1 MKASEGITMEEDIK
15 KSTRE
20 EILEQRQAIL
30 KDLILRLHAGDDY
43 EQIKKEFKEHF
54 ATVSALEISMMERRL
69 IEQGIAV
76 EEIQRLCSIHA
87 ALFADA
93 VTYGQAPSPDSEKP
107 GHPIRVLKE
116 ENVAIEAT
124 LDRIARLLA
133 SYLADPDPDLKT
145 GLLKQLD
152 ILWGF
157 DKHYARKEYA
167 IFPIMERYGTTAP
180 PKVMWGVD
188 DEVRGLYKK
197 LKRMLEDGQLDA
209 LKMTFETLQQEMKE
223 MFIKEEDILLPMVS
237 DSFTEDDWLKIAA
250 ESDEI
255 GYCIVHPESLWKP
268 ERATFD
274 TGEAM
279 GSVPEGNI
287 AFRTGYL
294 TVKELE
300 KMLNRLP
307 LELTFIDA
315 DGIVK
320 YYNDGPEEKI
330 FMRTKSAL
338 GRDAENCHPPKSVA
352 LMKQLVSDLKSGKKS
367 QEIMWYEEGGK
378 FIVVNYCALRD
389 EDGTY
394 LGVLEYVQEAQSI
407 RELTGAKR
415 HLSE

>member
-1 MKASEGITMEEDIK
+1 MEEDIK

-20 EILEQRQAIL
+20 EVLEQRQVIL

-133 SYLADPDPDLKT
+133 SYLADPDSDLKT

-157 DKHYARKEYA
+157 DKHYARKEYV
-167 IFPIMERYGTTAP
+167 IFPIMERYGMTAP

-188 DEVRGLYKK
+188 DEIRGQYKK
-197 LKRMLEDGQLDA
+197 MKRLLEEGQLDA
-209 LKMTFETLQQEMKE
+209 LKVTFETLQQEMKE

-237 DSFTEDDWLKIAA
+237 DSFTEDDWLKIAV

-255 GYCIVHPESLWKP
+255 GYCIVHPEALWKP
-268 ERATFD
+268 ERATFETD
-274 TGEAM
+274 EAM

-287 AFRTGYL
+287 AFGTGYL

-300 KMLNRLP
+300 NMLNRLP

-315 DGIVK
+315 DGTVK
-320 YYNDGPEEKI
+320 YYNDGPDEKI

-378 FIVVNYCALRD
+378 FIVVNYCALHD

-407 RELTGAKR
+407 RELTGEKR

>member
-1 MKASEGITMEEDIK
+1 MEEDVK

-20 EILEQRQAIL
+20 DEMEHRQAIL
-30 KDLILRLHAGDDY
+30 KDLILRLHSGDDY

-87 ALFADA
+87 DLFADA
-93 VTYGQAPSPDSEKP
+93 VTYGQAPSPESEKP
-107 GHPIRVLKE
+107 GHPIQVLKE

-124 LDRIARLLA
+124 LDRISRLLA
-133 SYLADPDPDLKT
+133 SYLEEPDSTLKT

-167 IFPIMERYGTTAP
+167 IFPIMERYGMTAP

-188 DEVRGLYKK
+188 DEIRGLFKK
-197 LKRMLEDGQLDA
+197 LKQLVEGGQLDN
-209 LKMTFETLQQEMKE
+209 LKVTFETLQQEMKE

-255 GYCIVHPESLWKP
+255 GYCIVHPVSLWKP
-268 ERATFD
+268 ERATFE
-274 TGEAM
+274 TEEAM
-279 GSVPEGNI
+279 GSVPQGNI
-287 AFRTGYL
+287 AFGTGYL

-320 YYNDGPEEKI
+320 YYNDGPDEKI
-330 FMRTKSAL
+330 FMRMKSAL
-338 GRDAENCHPPKSVA
+338 GRQVENCHPPKSVA
-352 LMKQLVSDLKSGKKS
+352 LMRQLVSELKSGKKD
-367 QEIMWYEEGGK
+367 QETMWYEESGK

-394 LGVLEYVQEAQSI
+394 LGVLEYVQEAKSI
-407 RELTGAKR
+407 RDLTGAKR
-415 HLSE
+415 HLSD

>member
-1 MKASEGITMEEDIK
+1 MEKDVK

-20 EILEQRQAIL
+20 EVLEHRQAIL

-54 ATVSALEISMMERRL
+54 ATVSTLEISMMERRL

-87 ALFADA
+87 DLFADA

-124 LDRIARLLA
+124 LDRIARLLE
-133 SYLADPDPDLKT
+133 SYLVEHDSALKT

-157 DKHYARKEYA
+157 DKHYVRKEYA
-167 IFPIMERYGTTAP
+167 IFPIMERYGMTAP

-188 DEVRGLYKK
+188 DEIRGLYKK
-197 LKRMLEDGQLDA
+197 LKQMVEGGQLDN
-209 LKMTFETLQQEMKE
+209 LKVTFETLQQEMKK

-250 ESDEI
+250 ESNEI
-255 GYCIVHPESLWKP
+255 GYCIVHPESQWLP
-268 ERATFD
+268 ERAAFE

-279 GSVPEGNI
+279 GSIPEGNI
-287 AFRTGYL
+287 AFGTGFL

-320 YYNDGPEEKI
+320 YYNDGPGEKI

-338 GRDAENCHPPKSVA
+338 GRQVENCHPPKSVA
-352 LMKQLVSDLKSGKKS
+352 LMRQLVSELKSGKKD
-367 QEIMWYEEGGK
+367 QETMWYEESGK

-407 RELTGAKR
+407 RDLTGAKR

>member
-1 MKASEGITMEEDIK
+1 MEEDVK
-15 KSTRE
+15 KSNRE
-20 EILEQRQAIL
+20 EEMEQRQAIL
-30 KDLILRLHAGDDY
+30 KNLILRLHAGEDY
-43 EQIKKEFKEHF
+43 EQIKQEFKEHF

-87 ALFADA
+87 DLFADA
-93 VTYGQAPSPDSEKP
+93 VAYGQAPSPETEKP

-124 LDRIARLLA
+124 LDRIARLLE
-133 SYLADPDPDLKT
+133 SYLAEPDPALKT

-167 IFPIMERYGTTAP
+167 IFPIMERYGMTAP

-188 DEVRGLYKK
+188 DEIRGLHKK
-197 LKRMLEDGQLDA
+197 MKRMLEEGQLDA
-209 LKMTFETLQQEMKE
+209 LKVTFETLQQEMKE
-223 MFIKEEDILLPMVS
+223 MFIKEEDILLPMVA

-250 ESDEI
+250 ESEEI
-255 GYCIVHPESLWKP
+255 GYCIVHPEAQWLP
-268 ERATFD
+268 ERAAFG
-274 TGEAM
+274 TGETM

-287 AFRTGYL
+287 AFGTGFL

-300 KMLNRLP
+300 MMLNRLP

-320 YYNDGPEEKI
+320 YYNDGPDEKI

-338 GRDAENCHPPKSVA
+338 GRQVDNCHPPKSVA
-352 LMKQLVSDLKSGKKS
+352 LMRQLVADLKSGKKS

-394 LGVLEYVQEAQSI
+394 LGVLEYVQEAQDI
-407 RELTGAKR
+407 RGLTGAKR

>member
-1 MKASEGITMEEDIK
+1 MEEDVK

-20 EILEQRQAIL
+20 EEMEHRQAIL

-93 VTYGQAPSPDSEKP
+93 VTYGQPPTPESEKP

-145 GLLKQLD
+145 GLLKQLE

-157 DKHYARKEYA
+157 EKHYARKEYA
-167 IFPIMERYGTTAP
+167 IFPIMERYGMTAP

-188 DEVRGLYKK
+188 DEIRGLYKK
-197 LKRMLEDGQLDA
+197 FRRMLEDGQLDNLRVA
-209 LKMTFETLQQEMKE
+209 FETLQQEMKE
-223 MFIKEEDILLPMVS
+223 MFIKEEDILLPMVF

-268 ERATFD
+268 ERATFE
-274 TGEAM
+274 TEEMM

-287 AFRTGYL
+287 AFSTGYL

-300 KMLNRLP
+300 TMLNRLP

-367 QEIMWYEEGGK
+367 QEIMWYEESGK
-378 FIVVNYCALRD
+378 FIVVNYCAVRD
-389 EDGTY
+389 ADGIFM
-394 LGVLEYVQEAQSI
+394 GVLEYVQEAQDI
-407 RELTGAKR
+407 RSLTGEKR
-415 HLSE
+415 QLSE

>member
-1 MKASEGITMEEDIK
+1 MEEDVK

-20 EILEQRQAIL
+20 EVSEQRQAIL
-30 KDLILRLHAGDDY
+30 KNLILRLHAGADY

-87 ALFADA
+87 DLFADA
-93 VTYGQAPSPDSEKP
+93 VTYGQATSPDSENP

-124 LDRIARLLA
+124 LDRIARLLE
-133 SYLADPDPDLKT
+133 SYLTEPDPALKT

-167 IFPIMERYGTTAP
+167 IFPIMERYGMTAP

-188 DEVRGLYKK
+188 DEIRGLYKK
-197 LKRMLEDGQLDA
+197 LKQMLETGQLDN
-209 LKMTFETLQQEMKE
+209 LKVTFETLQQEMKE

-268 ERATFD
+268 ERSTFD
-274 TGEAM
+274 TNEVM

-287 AFRTGYL
+287 AFGTGYL

>member
-1 MKASEGITMEEDIK
+1 MEEDVK

-20 EILEQRQAIL
+20 EIMENRQAIL

-93 VTYGQAPSPDSEKP
+93 VTYGQAPSPESEKP
-107 GHPIRVLKE
+107 GHPIRMLKE

-145 GLLKQLD
+145 GLLKQLE

-167 IFPIMERYGTTAP
+167 IFPIMERYGMTAP

-188 DEVRGLYKK
+188 DEIRGLYKK
-197 LKRMLEDGQLDA
+197 FRRMLENGQLNN
-209 LKMTFETLQQEMKE
+209 LRVTFKTLQQEMKE

-250 ESDEI
+250 ESEEI

-268 ERATFD
+268 ERAAFET
-274 TGEAM
+274 EAMM

-287 AFRTGYL
+287 AFGTGYL

-300 KMLNRLP
+300 RMLNRLP

-320 YYNDGPEEKI
+320 YYNDGPGEKI

-338 GRDAENCHPPKSVA
+338 GRQVENCHPPKSVA

-378 FIVVNYCALRD
+378 FIVVHYCALRD

-394 LGVLEYVQEAQSI
+394 LGVLEYVQEVQSI
-407 RELTGAKR
+407 RDLRGEKR

>member
-1 MKASEGITMEEDIK
+1 MEKDVK

-20 EILEQRQAIL
+20 EEMEQRQAIL
-30 KDLILRLHAGDDY
+30 KDLILRLHAGEDY

-87 ALFADA
+87 DLFAEA
-93 VTYGQAPSPDSEKP
+93 VTYGQAPSPDSEQP

-124 LDRIARLLA
+124 LERIARLLE
-133 SYLADPDPDLKT
+133 SYLAEPDPDLKT
-145 GLLKQLD
+145 GLLKQLE

-167 IFPIMERYGTTAP
+167 IFPIMERYGMTAP

-188 DEVRGLYKK
+188 DEIRGLYKK
-197 LKRMLEDGQLDA
+197 MKRMLEEGQQDA
-209 LKMTFETLQQEMKE
+209 LKVTFETLQQEMKE

-250 ESDEI
+250 ESEEI
-255 GYCIVHPESLWKP
+255 GYCIVHPESTWQP
-268 ERATFD
+268 ERAVFE
-274 TGEAM
+274 TGEVM

-287 AFRTGYL
+287 AFGTGFL

-300 KMLNRLP
+300 MMLNRLP

-320 YYNDGPEEKI
+320 YYNDGPDEKI

-352 LMKQLVSDLKSGKKS
+352 LMRQLVADLKSGKKS
-367 QEIMWYEEGGK
+367 QETLWYEEGGK

-389 EDGTY
+389 EEGTY
-394 LGVLEYVQEAQSI
+394 LGVLEYVQEAQDI
-407 RELTGAKR
+407 RGLTGTKR

>member
-1 MKASEGITMEEDIK
+1 MEEDIK

-20 EILEQRQAIL
+20 EVLEQRQAIL
-30 KDLILRLHAGDDY
+30 KDLILRLHAGGDY

-87 ALFADA
+87 DLFADA
-93 VTYGQAPSPDSEKP
+93 VTYGQAPAPDSEKP

-124 LDRIARLLA
+124 LDRIARLLE
-133 SYLADPDPDLKT
+133 SYLAEPDPDLKT
-145 GLLKQLD
+145 GLLKQLE

-167 IFPIMERYGTTAP
+167 IFPIMERYGMTAP

-188 DEVRGLYKK
+188 DEIRGQYKK
-197 LKRMLEDGQLDA
+197 MKRLLEEGQLDA
-209 LKMTFETLQQEMKE
+209 LKVTFETLQQEMKE

-237 DSFTEDDWLKIAA
+237 DSFTEDDWMKIAA

-255 GYCIVHPESLWKP
+255 GYCIVHPESQWQPKRLAL
-268 ERATFD
+268 E

-279 GSVPEGNI
+279 GSILEGNI
-287 AFRTGYL
+287 AFGTGFL

-320 YYNDGPEEKI
+320 YYNDGPDEKI

-352 LMKQLVSDLKSGKKS
+352 LMRQLVSELKSGKKD
-367 QEIMWYEEGGK
+367 QEIMWYEESGK

-389 EDGTY
+389 EDGSFM
-394 LGVLEYVQEAQSI
+394 GVLEYVQEAQSI
-407 RELTGAKR
+407 RKLTGAKR

>member
-1 MKASEGITMEEDIK
+1 MEEDVK
-15 KSTRE
+15 KSNRE
-20 EILEQRQAIL
+20 EEMEQRQAIL
-30 KDLILRLHAGDDY
+30 KNLILRLHAGEDY
-43 EQIKKEFKEHF
+43 EQIKQEFKEHF

-87 ALFADA
+87 DLFADA
-93 VTYGQAPSPDSEKP
+93 VAYGQAPSPETEKP

-124 LDRIARLLA
+124 LDRIARLLE
-133 SYLADPDPDLKT
+133 SYLAEPDPALKT

-167 IFPIMERYGTTAP
+167 IFPIMERYGMTAP

-188 DEVRGLYKK
+188 DEIRGLHKK
-197 LKRMLEDGQLDA
+197 MKRMLEEGQLDA
-209 LKMTFETLQQEMKE
+209 LKVTFETLQQEMKE
-223 MFIKEEDILLPMVS
+223 MFIKEEDILVPMVA

-250 ESDEI
+250 ESEEI
-255 GYCIVHPESLWKP
+255 GYCIVHPEAQWLP
-268 ERATFD
+268 ERAAFG
-274 TGEAM
+274 TGETM

-287 AFRTGYL
+287 AFGTGFL

-300 KMLNRLP
+300 MMLNRLP

-320 YYNDGPEEKI
+320 YYNDGPDEKI

-338 GRDAENCHPPKSVA
+338 GRQVENCHPPKSVA
-352 LMKQLVSDLKSGKKS
+352 LMRQLVADLKSGKKS

-394 LGVLEYVQEAQSI
+394 LGVLEYVQEAQDI
-407 RELTGAKR
+407 RGLTGEKR

>member
-1 MKASEGITMEEDIK
+1 M
-15 KSTRE
+15 
-20 EILEQRQAIL
+20 
-30 KDLILRLHAGDDY
+30 
-43 EQIKKEFKEHF
+43 
-54 ATVSALEISMMERRL
+54 
-69 IEQGIAV
+69 
-76 EEIQRLCSIHA
+76 
-87 ALFADA
+87 
-93 VTYGQAPSPDSEKP
+93 
-107 GHPIRVLKE
+107 
-116 ENVAIEAT
+116 
-124 LDRIARLLA
+124 
-133 SYLADPDPDLKT
+133 
-145 GLLKQLD
+145 
-152 ILWGF
+152 
-157 DKHYARKEYA
+157 
-167 IFPIMERYGTTAP
+167 TAP

-188 DEVRGLYKK
+188 DEIRGLYKK
-197 LKRMLEDGQLDA
+197 LKQMVEGGQLDN
-209 LKMTFETLQQEMKE
+209 LKVTFETLQQEMKE

-255 GYCIVHPESLWKP
+255 GYCIVHPESQWLP
-268 ERATFD
+268 ERAAFE

-279 GSVPEGNI
+279 GSIPEGNI
-287 AFRTGYL
+287 AFGTGFL

-338 GRDAENCHPPKSVA
+338 GRQVENCHPPKSVA
-352 LMKQLVSDLKSGKKS
+352 LMRQLVSELKSGKKD
-367 QEIMWYEEGGK
+367 QETMWYEESGK

-394 LGVLEYVQEAQSI
+394 MGVLEYVQEAQSI
-407 RELTGAKR
+407 RDLTGAKR

>member
-1 MKASEGITMEEDIK
+1 MEEEVK

-20 EILEQRQAIL
+20 EEMEQRQAIL
-30 KDLILRLHAGDDY
+30 KNLILRLHAGEDY

-93 VTYGQAPSPDSEKP
+93 VTYGQAPSPESEKP

-116 ENVAIEAT
+116 ENMAIEAT
-124 LDRIARLLA
+124 LDRIARLLE
-133 SYLADPDPDLKT
+133 SYLGEPDPSLKT

-157 DKHYARKEYA
+157 DKHYTRKEYA
-167 IFPIMERYGTTAP
+167 IFPIMERYGMTAP

-188 DEVRGLYKK
+188 DEIRGLYKK
-197 LKRMLEDGQLDA
+197 MKRMLEEGQLDA
-209 LKMTFETLQQEMKE
+209 LKVTFETLQQEMKE

-255 GYCIVHPESLWKP
+255 GYCIVHPEAQWQP
-268 ERATFD
+268 ERTAFE
-274 TGEAM
+274 TGEVM

-287 AFRTGYL
+287 TFGTGFL

-300 KMLNRLP
+300 TMLNRLP

-320 YYNDGPEEKI
+320 YYNDGPDEKI

-352 LMKQLVSDLKSGKKS
+352 FMRQLVSDLKSGKKS
-367 QEIMWYEEGGK
+367 HEIMWYEEGGK
-378 FIVVNYCALRD
+378 FIVVNYCALHD

-407 RELTGAKR
+407 RELKGAKR
-415 HLSE
+415 HLS

>member
-1 MKASEGITMEEDIK
+1 MEEDVK

-20 EILEQRQAIL
+20 EIMENRQAIL

-43 EQIKKEFKEHF
+43 EQIKKEFKDHF

-93 VTYGQAPSPDSEKP
+93 VTYGQAPSPESEKP

-133 SYLADPDPDLKT
+133 SYLTDPDPDLKN
-145 GLLKQLD
+145 GLLKQLE

-157 DKHYARKEYA
+157 EKHYARKEYA
-167 IFPIMERYGTTAP
+167 IFPIMERYGMTAP

-188 DEVRGLYKK
+188 DEIRGLYKK
-197 LKRMLEDGQLDA
+197 FRRMLENGQLNN
-209 LKMTFETLQQEMKE
+209 LRVTFETLQQEMKE

-250 ESDEI
+250 ESEEI

-268 ERATFD
+268 ERAAFET
-274 TGEAM
+274 EAMM

-287 AFRTGYL
+287 AFGTGYL

-300 KMLNRLP
+300 RMLNRLP

-320 YYNDGPEEKI
+320 YYNDGPGEKI

-338 GRDAENCHPPKSVA
+338 GRQVENCHPPKSVA
-352 LMKQLVSDLKSGKKS
+352 LMKLLVSDLKSGKKS

-378 FIVVNYCALRD
+378 FIVVHYCALRD

-407 RELTGAKR
+407 RDLRGEKR